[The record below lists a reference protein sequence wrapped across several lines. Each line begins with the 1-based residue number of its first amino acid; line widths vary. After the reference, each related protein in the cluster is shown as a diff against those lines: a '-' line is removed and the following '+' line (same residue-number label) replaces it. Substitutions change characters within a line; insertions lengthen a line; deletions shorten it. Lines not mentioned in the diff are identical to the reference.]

1 MLTKHISNYSI
12 ILLFIRSLRVVLAH
26 FFSDTNNYKRY
37 KRNAPSYNN
46 HMEVYSTPSTR
57 TDLNRSADIECQRD
71 REIINALEL
80 NQIREIIE
88 NMTKFNQIEV
98 LKIFCKHKDIT
109 INENKYGIHIN
120 LTELPNDVINELK
133 TYINYVNTQEIQ
145 LNHVEKQKE
154 TFINTYFAKDTKD
167 NMHKNI

>member
-1 MLTKHISNYSI
+1 MLCC
-12 ILLFIRSLRVVLAH
+12 FIALLRVAFVVFAT
-26 FFSDTNNYKRY
+26 FFSSFYKRY
-37 KRNAPSYNN
+37 KRNARSYNN
-46 HMEVYSTPSTR
+46 HMEVYSNTIVSDSKDFNFNPEF
-57 TDLNRSADIECQRD
+57 ECQRD

-88 NMTKFNQIEV
+88 NMSKFNQIEV

-120 LTELPNDVINELK
+120 LTELPNDVVNELK

-154 TFINTYFAKDTKD
+154 TFINTYFTKDTKD
-167 NMHKNI
+167 NMHKNV